1 MYCIILDRCH
11 QYCVHP
17 LYIKGKKHL
26 MLVFVIVIYYVNKVP
41 EASTQSSTFSSTFS
55 YHVFEL
61 IVSRV
66 QRLSDTL
73 GQQDLVS

>member
-1 MYCIILDRCH
+1 MYCIILDRYH

-41 EASTQSSTFSSTFS
+41 EASTQTSTFS